1 LITGMYGMLVAFV
14 FAGGG
19 VVVEVDFGGDV
30 GI

>member
-1 LITGMYGMLVAFV
+1 MYGVLVAFV